1 MGGRG
6 ASSASAKLGKQAKS
20 GSMPSKVDMAIS
32 AAAAGRA
39 PDNLSDFTN
48 NSNDMRRVSRALQAN
63 GLYSPWLQDKL
74 TDAEIQNAIAKRKG
88 SSSCVRKNVQYRDDK
103 TSRHSQ
109 GFDDWLN
116 SGSNSGSYG
125 KILYREVAETDAKFA
140 KLQQLKPGDHVGQ
153 NGPASFSKT
162 VAVARNFADNGYSPG
177 SNRVVY
183 VMHGGTRCGRDISK
197 VHGYGSEQEVS
208 VGYASHMVVT
218 KIEMKTVGGKHYLF
232 VHGREEKVQYILHTT
247 H

>member
-74 TDAEIQNAIAKRKG
+74 TDAEIQNAIAKWKG
-88 SSSCVRKNVQYRDDK
+88 SSSYVRKNVQYRDDK

-109 GFDDWLN
+109 GFDDWPSAGRLVRFRTEELLRQTP
-116 SGSNSGSYG
+116 SLRSYSNSSQATT
-125 KILYREVAETDAKFA
+125 L
-140 KLQQLKPGDHVGQ
+140 
-153 NGPASFSKT
+153 
-162 VAVARNFADNGYSPG
+162 ARMAPPRSRRQSLWLATSLIMD
-177 SNRVVY
+177 
-183 VMHGGTRCGRDISK
+183 TAQAAI
-197 VHGYGSEQEVS
+197 
-208 VGYASHMVVT
+208 A
-218 KIEMKTVGGKHYLF
+218 
-232 VHGREEKVQYILHTT
+232 
-247 H
+247 

>member
-20 GSMPSKVDMAIS
+20 GSMPSKTDMAIS

-74 TDAEIQNAIAKRKG
+74 TDAEIQNAIAKWKG
-88 SSSCVRKNVQYRDDK
+88 SSSYVRKNVQYRDDK

-116 SGSNSGSYG
+116 SGSYG
-125 KILYREVAETDAKFA
+125 KNLYREVAETDAKFA

-208 VGYASHMVVT
+208 VGSASRMVVT

-232 VHGREEKVQYILHTT
+232 VHGREEKVQYVLHTT